1 MPAAK
6 KSRKSSPMTD
16 DHKAALASGRAEGRA
31 IRVYL
36 EALDAQAPKRGRKRT
51 PESIQKQLA
60 ELDNKMANANALN
73 RVNLFQ
79 QQLDLELELGRLEEV
94 VDISTLE
101 AGFITHAKSYSE
113 RRGISKAAWK
123 AAGVSPAVLK
133 AAGI

>member
-6 KSRKSSPMTD
+6 KSRKSSPMTE

-60 ELDNKMANANALN
+60 ELDNKMATANALT

-101 AGFITHAKSYSE
+101 AGFIAHAKSYSE
-113 RRGISKAAWK
+113 RKGVTKAAWRS
-123 AAGVSPAVLK
+123 AGVPAGVLK
-133 AAGI
+133 AAGF

>member
-6 KSRKSSPMTD
+6 KTRKSSPMTD

-36 EALDAQAPKRGRKRT
+36 EALDALAPKRGRKRT

-60 ELDNKMANANALN
+60 ELDDKMATANALN

-94 VDISTLE
+94 VGISNLE
-101 AGFITHAKSYSE
+101 TGFIAHAKAYSD
-113 RRGISKAAWK
+113 RRGISRAAWK
-123 AAGVSPAVLK
+123 AAGVSTAVLK